1 MQLYLANSETEFILF
16 RPVRSNIL
24 TCFVSLVS
32 VLRAEYSREQQTII
46 GCPTQE
52 QLAALLA
59 SVMLAQTSRS
69 SRPTMSSRQV
79 SESPEMMK
87 EVKEVK
93 EEASNENITSD
104 INTEG
109 EERKCD

>member
-1 MQLYLANSETEFILF
+1 MQVPAIQRKMQLYLANSETEFILF

-24 TCFVSLVS
+24 TSFVSLVS

-59 SVMLAQTSRS
+59 SVMLG
-69 SRPTMSSRQV
+69 QV
-79 SESPEMMK
+79 RE
-87 EVKEVK
+87 EVSVADTNVPDEKVFFF
-93 EEASNENITSD
+93 IY
-104 INTEG
+104 ILYC
-109 EERKCD
+109 RF